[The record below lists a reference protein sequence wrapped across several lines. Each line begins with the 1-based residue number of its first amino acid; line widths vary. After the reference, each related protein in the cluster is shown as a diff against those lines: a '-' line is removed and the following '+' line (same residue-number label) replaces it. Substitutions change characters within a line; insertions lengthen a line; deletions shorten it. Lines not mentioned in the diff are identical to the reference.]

1 MLLIWCKE
9 PKHRV
14 MNAIAPVLNAS
25 PDLHVEVCNVFS
37 HLPDRPELGAV
48 LCMGSGPLEHLAALK
63 AIPRNRTISSLRN
76 RGHIVEGL
84 SAPAIF
90 TYSSGIGDI
99 DYGKFVDLQT
109 DVALAIRLAKTGSL
123 EPQMGTY
130 RYVHYFTDL
139 LAQVDAQYAAT
150 GKPVDL
156 GFDLE
161 TIGFDP
167 YRLPSEGHPGAYIVT
182 MQASV
187 KAGTGDVI
195 YFNSREELQARVK
208 EDKQFMEEIVQLMTS
223 PKISIRGANLKF
235 DLHWLHVWLAIDCTN
250 FKFDTTMVGSILDEN
265 RSNALN
271 VHAKVYTGMGG
282 YDDRFNDSI
291 DKSRMDLVPK
301 DSLLPYA
308 AGDAD
313 ATLQVA
319 DAQKKLLLQD
329 KSLARFYV
337 NILHPAVRAME
348 TVEQGGVCV
357 DMKAY
362 EELEQELNV
371 EIDSLILKAQTIMGG
386 RIVAKHQDLS
396 KRGGINLTKASL
408 LNDFMFSPMGL
419 NLRPRMMTPKG
430 DKPATSM
437 EHLLMFDDVPEA
449 QDFVG
454 ILKDFSSATKTMGTY
469 VTGFKSHI
477 RSDGRFHPTYY
488 LFAGNR
494 DTGEGGTVT
503 GRLSCKD
510 PAFQCLRGD
519 TLVLTDRGEIPI
531 QQIVEGYEKGESY
544 KVLTHTGKWRNVI
557 GVYRNGVQP
566 VNEVEFA
573 SGKIV
578 PSTDNHP
585 YLTDRGWVR
594 TDQLLEGDTGY
605 ELRAQNAALHQ
616 SDLSQLDCNEEPL
629 HLGDQQGL
637 GELRGAGDN
646 RLRKVD
652 GLQKLSGRH
661 GGEAQSGNVYRETGC
676 ERELRAGEL
685 HLGYPLHSDEEQ
697 EKQSSLD
704 SQGRDQNIGGVGNPC
719 GDKSGTIALSAIR
732 GDVDGGSNDEGD
744 PWNRAFFQ
752 PTEVVQVTRVGDFET
767 FDLTIEGS
775 HSFVANGVIVHN
787 TIPKH
792 TKWAKKLRKCFVA
805 PEGMLVMENDY
816 SQGELRVIA
825 CVANE
830 PTMIQAYRDGLDL
843 HVITPSQFMGFTVE
857 EILAMEESDPDQ
869 FGHIRQ
875 MGKAGNFGLIYG
887 MSAGGFQS
895 YASANYGVK
904 MTSQEADA
912 FRNGFFNTY
921 QALPEYHAEFK
932 AHAKRFGH
940 VRSPLGRVR
949 NLPLINSPNREVR
962 SSAERMAINSPIQST
977 LSDMMIWAVALAKER
992 NWHKETPC
1000 FGLVHDAGYRY
1011 IPEDNFEYYAR
1022 REVDLM
1028 ENLPFE
1034 RVGWNPQLTFTADCK
1049 VGKNMGEMNKVTF

>member
-1 MLLIWCKE
+1 
-9 PKHRV
+9 
-14 MNAIAPVLNAS
+14 
-25 PDLHVEVCNVFS
+25 
-37 HLPDRPELGAV
+37 
-48 LCMGSGPLEHLAALK
+48 MGNGPLAHLAALK

-76 RGHIVEGL
+76 RGHLVEGL

-90 TYSSGIGDI
+90 TYSSGIGEI

-109 DVALAIRLAKTGSL
+109 DVALAVRLAKTGSL

-130 RYVHYFTDL
+130 RYVDYFTDL

-182 MQASV
+182 MQASI

-208 EDKQFMEEIVQLMTS
+208 EDKQFMAEIVQLMTS

-271 VHAKVYTGMGG
+271 VHAKVYTPMGG

-371 EIDSLILKAQTIMGG
+371 EIDSLINKAQTIMGG

-510 PAFQCLRGD
+510 PAFQCLKGD
-519 TLVLTDRGEIPI
+519 TLVLTDRGEVTIKE
-531 QQIVEGYEKGESY
+531 IVEGYESGETF
-544 KVLTHTGKWRNVI
+544 KVLTHTGKWQNLV

-566 VNEVEFA
+566 VFEVEFE
-573 SGKIV
+573 SGTKV
-578 PSTDNHP
+578 VSTGNHP
-585 YLTDRGWVR
+585 YLTSAGWTR
-594 TDQLLEGDTGY
+594 TDQLKRGDEGY
-605 ELRAQNAALHQ
+605 ELRAPNESVHQ
-616 SDLSQLDCNEEPL
+616 PNLLQLDGNEEPM
-629 HLGDQQGL
+629 HQREQQRLGA
-637 GELRGAGDN
+637 LRGQRN
-646 RLRKVD
+646 QSLREMD
-652 GLQKLSGRH
+652 GVQELPSGH
-661 GGEAQSGNVYRETGC
+661 GGEAKGGDVHRKEGREWALRTGELRLGDTSSASEEPNQLQAPDIQGRNQDRSRVGIRSGNQSGTV
-676 ERELRAGEL
+676 
-685 HLGYPLHSDEEQ
+685 
-697 EKQSSLD
+697 
-704 SQGRDQNIGGVGNPC
+704 
-719 GDKSGTIALSAIR
+719 ALSTLS
-732 GDVDGGSNDEGD
+732 GDDYGTSLDEGD
-744 PWNRAFFQ
+744 PWDRTVFKPSAIKCI
-752 PTEVVQVTRVGDFET
+752 TEAGECET

-775 HSFVANGVIVHN
+775 HSFVANGVVVHN

-857 EILAMEESDPDQ
+857 EILAMEETDPDQ

-887 MSAGGFQS
+887 MSAGGFQA
-895 YASANYGVK
+895 YAGANYGVK
-904 MTSQEADA
+904 LSSQEADA

-1049 VGKNMGEMNKVTF
+1049 VGKNMGEMSKVTF